1 MEEWKKVNWKN
12 QKSNLIILFLWVH
25 ADRWLFNVASLRNS
39 KSRISKHVF
48 ACVAHVFFRLR
59 AANFR
64 LRFAEFANLENSVK
78 HFQNATYFFY
88 RIYVLKAYKK
98 KCAGVQKK
106 MCFFF
111 KPKRLTFIYFCSKIV
126 VLRKKIDSKVKK
138 FRWLDSPSNG
148 FDGWI
153 CGADSNNPWGR
164 FEGQLD

>member
-12 QKSNLIILFLWVH
+12 QKSNLRILFLWVH

-64 LRFAEFANLENSVK
+64 LRFAKFANLENSVK

-106 MCFFF
+106 N
-111 KPKRLTFIYFCSKIV
+111 
-126 VLRKKIDSKVKK
+126 VLIFQTEKVNFYLFLFENCGFAKKNWLKSEKVSMAGFAVER
-138 FRWLDSPSNG
+138 FRWLDL
-148 FDGWI
+148 
-153 CGADSNNPWGR
+153 WGR
-164 FEGQLD
+164 F